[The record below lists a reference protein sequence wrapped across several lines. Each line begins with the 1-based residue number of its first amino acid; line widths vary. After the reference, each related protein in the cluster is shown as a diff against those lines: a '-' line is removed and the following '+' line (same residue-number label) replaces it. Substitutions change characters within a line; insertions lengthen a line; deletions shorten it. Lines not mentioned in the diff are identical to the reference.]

1 MSESVDYKQLVNAV
15 GDAIMVSDPEGI
27 ITLWNPAAER
37 IFGYTEKEAIGQS
50 LDIIIPDRQQKVHW
64 DGYHKT
70 METGQTRYGTSLL
83 KVPSM
88 DKQGNRLSIAFT
100 VALLYSEDKKVTGI
114 IAVVRDETE
123 RFQEERKLRK
133 RASEAELALS
143 KL

>member
-1 MSESVDYKQLVNAV
+1 MSNPVDLEQLVNAV
-15 GDAIMVSDPEGI
+15 GDAIMVSDPAGI

-37 IFGYTEKEAIGQS
+37 IFGYTEEEAIGQS

-64 DGYHKT
+64 DGYNKT

-100 VALLYSEDKKVTGI
+100 VALLYDDDKKVTGI

-123 RFQEERKLRK
+123 RFLEERKLRK
-133 RASEAELALS
+133 RVSEAELALT
-143 KL
+143 KI